1 MSKWHILEYLAYA
14 DSAALTHGALTTFAR
29 GPLLA
34 DVHVRALG
42 LGLGLGLGLALVLGL
57 ELGLGLG
64 MGLGLGLPTLTI
76 TLTLTPA
83 QVRAL
88 CHGNTSS
95 DEVTSCL

>member
-34 DVHVRALG
+34 DVHVRAL
-42 LGLGLGLGLALVLGL
+42 
-57 ELGLGLG
+57 
-64 MGLGLGLPTLTI
+64 
-76 TLTLTPA
+76 
-83 QVRAL
+83 

-95 DEVTSCL
+95 DEATSCLTLTLILTLTLTLALL

>member
-42 LGLGLGLGLALVLGL
+42 LGLGL
-57 ELGLGLG
+57 
-64 MGLGLGLPTLTI
+64 
-76 TLTLTPA
+76 
-83 QVRAL
+83 
-88 CHGNTSS
+88 
-95 DEVTSCL
+95 

>member
-42 LGLGLGLGLALVLGL
+42 RGLGLGLGLGLALAIRLALLLG
-57 ELGLGLG
+57 
-64 MGLGLGLPTLTI
+64 
-76 TLTLTPA
+76 
-83 QVRAL
+83 
-88 CHGNTSS
+88 
-95 DEVTSCL
+95 

>member
-1 MSKWHILEYLAYA
+1 MGIPYVQDLLEEQA
-14 DSAALTHGALTTFAR
+14 GEVAR
-29 GPLLA
+29 LLLSETSSGQLYVCGDGQHMAA
-34 DVHVRALG
+34 DVHNALKHVAMQE
-42 LGLGLGLGLALVLGL
+42 LGSF
-57 ELGLGLG
+57 GLGLG
-64 MGLGLGLPTLTI
+64 MGLGLRLPTLTI